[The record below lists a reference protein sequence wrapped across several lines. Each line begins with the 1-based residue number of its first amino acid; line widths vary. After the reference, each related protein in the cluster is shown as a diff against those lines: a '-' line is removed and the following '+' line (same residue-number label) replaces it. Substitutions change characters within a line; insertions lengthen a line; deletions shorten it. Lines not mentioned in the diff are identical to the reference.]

1 MHSIFFYYHKKKRL
15 RVKLCQQRER
25 VNVKEVKNNYTKC
38 AVLERGLHNFRE
50 NLAVGFGVFFK
61 TLKTSNRTAL

>member
-1 MHSIFFYYHKKKRL
+1 M
-15 RVKLCQQRER
+15 KLCQQRER